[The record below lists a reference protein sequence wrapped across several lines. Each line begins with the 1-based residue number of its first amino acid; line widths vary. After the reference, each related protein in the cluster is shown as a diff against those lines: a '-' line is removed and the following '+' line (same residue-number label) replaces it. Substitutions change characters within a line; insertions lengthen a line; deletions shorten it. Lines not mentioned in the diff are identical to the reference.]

1 VNPQTLISE
10 YLRLVEC
17 SGALDLEHMR
27 SMCIQVSQWLVALEG
42 REGAEY
48 QHRRAIET
56 MLKTSR
62 WIGYLQ
68 RWLETRGLRTL
79 DQLRNETRGLDAVLI
94 GYL

>member
-27 SMCIQVSQWLVALEG
+27 GMCIQVSQWLAALDGREVYQRQALE
-42 REGAEY
+42 
-48 QHRRAIET
+48 T
-56 MLKTSR
+56 SLKLSR

-68 RWLETRGLRTL
+68 RWLQERGLRSL

>member
-1 VNPQTLISE
+1 MNPQALLVE
-10 YLRLVEC
+10 YLRLVES
-17 SGALDLEHMR
+17 SGAHDTEHVAW
-27 SMCIQVSQWLVALEG
+27 MCREIWWWLQSLALG
-42 REGAEY
+42 TTPQGPLA
-48 QHRRAIET
+48 T

-68 RWLETRGLRTL
+68 RWLEERGLRTL